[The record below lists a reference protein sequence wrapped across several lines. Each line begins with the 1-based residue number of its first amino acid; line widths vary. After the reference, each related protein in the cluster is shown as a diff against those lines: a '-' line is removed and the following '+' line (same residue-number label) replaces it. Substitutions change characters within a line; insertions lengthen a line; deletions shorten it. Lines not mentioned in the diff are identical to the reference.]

1 MRFQR
6 YFQQWAVRHLGVAR
20 LLGVTIAVSMALLVG
35 AASAADSKRP
45 NIIFLFA
52 DDMRGDAVGYHPG
65 SVAITPNLNKLAKR
79 GTNFRN
85 AFVTTS
91 ICCVSRATIFSG
103 QWVRRHGIE
112 TFQTPF
118 TPEAWQ
124 QTYPAKLREAGYHT
138 GFIGKF
144 GVGDA
149 KEIAAMQPHFDYWK
163 GLPGQ
168 GGNDFI
174 DPKDPKKQHQT
185 AKFGDQALEFIE
197 GAKADKPF
205 CLSISF
211 TAPHARDRHPVNEFE
226 ADPRDLELY
235 AHQDLPRSPLE
246 TDEAFRATPPFVQ
259 TSEGRPR
266 YERRFSSPEL
276 TLRTKRN
283 YYRLITGIDREIGR
297 IVETLQQKGLAD
309 NTVII
314 FTADNGFALGDRG
327 MSDKWYMW
335 EEDIRVPMLIVDLR
349 IPAEKAGR
357 EVDAIALNA
366 DMAPT
371 ILSLAGVKVPEVM
384 QGSNLVPFVQGEK
397 PANWRKDFFY
407 EHHTLEDQ
415 LAPSEGIRT
424 ESLKYI
430 RWTVPRKEKK
440 GSDARAEELYDLTK
454 DPHEQHNLISD
465 PAYAAQLTTLR
476 KRWEEQAAALK

>member
-1 MRFQR
+1 MFKSCWNRI
-6 YFQQWAVRHLGVAR
+6 VRAYTLVLACCLGGS
-20 LLGVTIAVSMALLVG
+20 LALVPQLAQG
-35 AASAADSKRP
+35 ESTKRP
-45 NIIFLFA
+45 NIVFLFA
-52 DDMRGDAVGYHPG
+52 DDMRADAVGYHPG
-65 SVAITPNLNKLAKR
+65 SVAITPNLNQLAAR

-91 ICCVSRATIFSG
+91 ICCVSRASVLSG

-112 TFQTPF
+112 NFQTPF
-118 TPEAWQ
+118 TPEAWK
-124 QTYPAKLREAGYHT
+124 QTYPAQLRQAGYRT
-138 GFIGKF
+138 GFIGKW

-149 KEIAAMQPHFDYWK
+149 KEVAAMKPHFDYWR

-168 GGNDFI
+168 AGNDFI

-185 AKFGDQALEFIE
+185 SKFGDEALEFLSE
-197 GAKADKPF
+197 AKSDTPF

-211 TAPHARDRHPVNEFE
+211 SAPHARDRHPVNEFE
-226 ADPRDLELY
+226 ADTRDLELY
-235 AHQDLPRSPLE
+235 ADQDLPRSPLE
-246 TDEAFRATPPFVQ
+246 TEEAYKAIPPFVQ

-266 YERRFSSPEL
+266 YERRFSTPEL

-297 IVETLQQKGLAD
+297 IVESLRQQGLAD

-349 IPAEKAGR
+349 IPADKAAHQ
-357 EVDAIALNA
+357 VDAIALNV

-371 ILSLAGVKVPEVM
+371 ILSLAGVPVPAGM
-384 QGSNLVPFVQGEK
+384 QGSNLSPFVAGQT
-397 PANWRKDFFY
+397 PADWRKDFFY

-424 ESLKYI
+424 DELKYI

-440 GSDARAEELYDLTK
+440 GSEARAEELYDLTK
-454 DPHEQHNLISD
+454 DPYEQHNLIAD
-465 PAYAAQLTTLR
+465 AAYAQQLETLR
-476 KRWEEQAAALK
+476 KRWADQAEKLR